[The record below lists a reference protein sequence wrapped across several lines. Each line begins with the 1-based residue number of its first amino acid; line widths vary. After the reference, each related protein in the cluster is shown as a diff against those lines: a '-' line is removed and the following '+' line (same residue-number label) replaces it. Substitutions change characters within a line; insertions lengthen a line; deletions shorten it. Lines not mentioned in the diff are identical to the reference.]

1 VLFSVQNFS
10 KFNQNKVMQNPA
22 IKTGVV
28 IGMIAQT
35 FLTKSLDLP

>member
-1 VLFSVQNFS
+1 
-10 KFNQNKVMQNPA
+10 MQNPA